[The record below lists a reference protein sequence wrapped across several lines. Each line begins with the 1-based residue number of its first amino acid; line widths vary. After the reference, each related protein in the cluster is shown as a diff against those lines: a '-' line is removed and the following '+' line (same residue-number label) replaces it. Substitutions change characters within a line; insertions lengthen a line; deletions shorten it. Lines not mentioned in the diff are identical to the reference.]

1 MTSIATNFGL
11 ACSAKDGERKVI
23 LNNVMSD
30 LREVSNYYPEYKKR
44 AA

>member
-11 ACSAKDGERKVI
+11 SCSAKDEGRKVI
-23 LNNVMSD
+23 LNDVMSD
-30 LREVSNYYPEYKKR
+30 LSQVSNYDPEYKKR